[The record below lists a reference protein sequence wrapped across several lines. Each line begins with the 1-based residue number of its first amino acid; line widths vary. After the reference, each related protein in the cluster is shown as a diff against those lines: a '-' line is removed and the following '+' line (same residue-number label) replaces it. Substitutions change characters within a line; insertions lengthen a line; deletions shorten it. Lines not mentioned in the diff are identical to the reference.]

1 MKKITYLL
9 TLLLLIIGGS
19 KESAFAAVDW
29 GLSASSLE
37 SITAN
42 QTVVIKEAPSGL
54 SSWSSNAYMNS
65 GSTSVVSDVDYS
77 CIYKFVE
84 NGTVNQGGTDYQV
97 YVLYNL
103 ATGKYLA
110 GENNYT
116 ENINSAFQVVPAHA
130 VTATSEAINGYTEW
144 TDYYNKT
151 SKDISGQSETLW
163 TLCKKDGKQWLNFVG
178 NPGVAD
184 YHDTNFWLIYSVE
197 ESKIPAARLA
207 GAQEAAC
214 AEVDVLAQLTTLFS
228 VDADALKSSINAVSV
243 VGDDVDAAVA
253 QVNSIVRTAFNVNN
267 KSIEFSN
274 LGAGVRRGLHI
285 TAGKLDGSDV
295 SKAYGTA
302 STDKNKIIWTL
313 KDNGDGT
320 FKLYNVYSGLY
331 LGTAASAGA
340 LSANASDGANFTF
353 VVRGTNQVSLKD
365 HAGNI
370 FHQLS
375 YWSPNY
381 SFKEFNSDD
390 NASNWKI
397 ESVTIADEE
406 QIASY
411 KANKARLLNL
421 AYPYFQ
427 DKYGLVKD
435 AAKMSVVVIE
445 TEHAGDAKPVSNLL
459 DGNLSTFVH
468 SSYGSDKD
476 QVTNHYIQVE
486 LSEAQQCIMFYMA
499 KRNSDN
505 NNRPKTIKVYVSND
519 GTTFGTEPVATLE
532 NLHFLGNPYYSPSID
547 LGAAYKYVRFVVSE
561 TNTGTKYFTASEF
574 YVLPINDETAVLS
587 AQHDVTTINDVVLNL
602 QNTLLA
608 KAELYAPMNE
618 ANALLAAHAS
628 NHAAVPALGQY
639 TTTAYNNLQT
649 VVSSKPTLAQLNEAL
664 DAFDKGQ
671 NRPVFIFTSAND
683 GGYCNNGAIYDN
695 NGSNWKWMTKDYYDK
710 RMFFTVKDLTATELT
725 AGTAYNMYNYATGR
739 SMFYDGTVTP
749 EAVSGKEG
757 VFNLKV
763 NTGYG
768 NLHCQAANQS
778 LVTWYACAPN
788 AEGTAYN
795 NLESAWRYEYVGNS
809 YDFDQITDFPVSA
822 NELMG
827 IQLNC
832 TAANFGSGLGQ
843 YSGVNYS
850 EVEAAKATVE
860 ALQARENATRYSTT
874 NTEITVAIAAVNAS
888 LAGATLNQ
896 PAPHKFYR
904 FKSLSG
910 NNKYLTS
917 TLTGNS
923 MTMSDA
929 GDTPESVF
937 YLTEDNKLLSYK
949 EGLFTKN
956 FTTGNYGFEAAGHA
970 GHAVVFAQGNP
981 VTAASSCYHITC
993 GNRSIYGKNATLDA
1007 GSNININNTDTGYD
1021 WAIEEVT
1028 WLPIPVSETY
1038 RFGTLTT
1045 PVNLAITDY
1054 WYSKD
1059 SRLKFYIAEV
1069 DPNDNYVVL
1078 TQVTENIPAGE
1089 SYVIEYV
1096 KGSDYKNGCSFL
1108 KIADS
1113 APAIEEGTNELRGS
1127 FETIATPTDQG
1138 TIYTLQAAWDDN
1150 TDNNKSET
1158 EVAFRQYNGTNI
1170 QGFRAYLPVASGVQL
1185 AGMRFYEGDVTRIEG
1200 VEEGQTHKV
1209 DVYDLSGRRVQRATK
1224 GLYIVNGKKVL
1235 VK

>member
-1 MKKITYLL
+1 M
-9 TLLLLIIGGS
+9 IGGS
-19 KESAFAAVDW
+19 KESAFAAADW
-29 GLSASSLE
+29 GLSSSSLE
-37 SITAN
+37 AITAN

-54 SSWSSNAYMNS
+54 SGWSTNAYLNS
-65 GSTSVVSDVDYS
+65 GSSSVVSNVDYS

-84 NGTVNQGGTDYQV
+84 NGTINQGGTDYPV

-110 GENNYT
+110 GENSYT
-116 ENINSAFQVVPAHA
+116 ADINSAFQMVPAHA
-130 VTATSEAINGYTEW
+130 ETATAANINAFTEW
-144 TDYYNKT
+144 TNYYNKT
-151 SKDISGQSETLW
+151 SLDLSTQTETLW

-178 NPGVAD
+178 NPGVHS
-184 YHDTNFWLIYSVE
+184 YHDTNIWLIYSVE
-197 ESKIPAARLA
+197 ESMILA
-207 GAQEAAC
+207 NAKEAAC
-214 AEVDVLAQLTTLFS
+214 AEVDALAQLTTLFS
-228 VDADALKSSINAVSV
+228 VDANALKTSINAVTLTDNNV
-243 VGDDVDAAVA
+243 EAAVA
-253 QVNSIVRTAFNVNN
+253 TINNLVRTAFNVND
-267 KSIEFSN
+267 KSITFSN
-274 LGAGVRRGLHI
+274 LRNDERSGLHI
-285 TAGKLDGSDV
+285 TAGSVDGTNV
-295 SKAYGTA
+295 SKAFGTA
-302 STDKNKIIWTL
+302 STDNNKIVWTL

-331 LGTAASAGA
+331 LGTAANAGA
-340 LSANASDGANFTF
+340 LSTDASAGANYTF

-370 FHQLS
+370 LHQS
-375 YWSPNY
+375 VNGVPNY
-381 SFKEFNSDD
+381 NLMSYNSVDA
-390 NASNWKI
+390 ASNWKI

-406 QIASY
+406 QIAGYISA
-411 KANKARLLNL
+411 KTSLLNL

-435 AAKMSVVVIE
+435 ANKISVVVIE

-476 QVTNHYIQVE
+476 DVTNHYIQVE
-486 LSEAQQCIMFYMA
+486 LSEAQQDIMFYMA

-519 GTTFGTEPVATLE
+519 GTDFGTEPVATLE

-547 LGAAYKYVRFVVSE
+547 LGAAYKYVRFVVSN
-561 TNTGTKYFTASEF
+561 TNTNTKYFTASEF

-608 KAELYAPMNE
+608 KAVLYAPTKE
-618 ANALLAAHAS
+618 ANALLTANAS

-649 VVSSKPTLAQLNEAL
+649 IVNSEPTLAELEAALN
-664 DAFDKGQ
+664 AFDKGQ
-671 NRPVFIFTSAND
+671 NRPVFLFTSAND
-683 GGYCNNGAIYDN
+683 GSYCNNGTIYDE
-695 NGSNWKWMTKDYYDK
+695 GSSWRWMTKNYYDK

-725 AGTAYNMYNYATGR
+725 SGTAYNMYNYATGR

-749 EAVSGKEG
+749 EAVSGLDG

-763 NTGYG
+763 NTGNG
-768 NLHCQAANQS
+768 NLHCQAAGQS
-778 LVTWYACAPN
+778 LVTWYPCVP
-788 AEGTAYN
+788 
-795 NLESAWRYEYVGNS
+795 LEAGGYDRMASAWRYEYVGNS

-860 ALQARENATRYSTT
+860 ALQTRENATRYSTT
-874 NTEITVAIAAVNAS
+874 NTEITAAIAAVNAS
-888 LAGATLNQ
+888 LEGATLNQ

-949 EGLFTKN
+949 EGLFTKD
-956 FTTGNYGFEAAGHA
+956 FTSGNYGFEAAGHA

-993 GNRSIYGKNATLDA
+993 GDRSIYGKKATLDA
-1007 GSNININNTDTGYD
+1007 GGNINTNNTDTGYD

-1028 WLPIPVSETY
+1028 WLPIPVSNTY

-1045 PVNLAITDY
+1045 PVDLAIVDY
-1054 WYSKD
+1054 WYAKD
-1059 SRLKFYIAEV
+1059 ARLKFYIAAV
-1069 DPNDNYVVL
+1069 DPADDYVVL
-1078 TQVTENIPAGE
+1078 TQVTENIPAGQ
-1089 SYVIEYV
+1089 SYIIEYV
-1096 KGSDYKNGCSFL
+1096 PHNGYKYGCSYL

-1113 APAIEEGTNELRGS
+1113 APAIDEGTNELRGS

-1150 TDNNKSET
+1150 TENNKSET

-1170 QGFRAYLPVASGVQL
+1170 QGFRAYLPVAPGVQP

>member
-1 MKKITYLL
+1 MKKITFLL
-9 TLLLLIIGGS
+9 TLLLLMIGGS
-19 KESAFAAVDW
+19 KESAFAAADW
-29 GLSASSLE
+29 GLSSSSLE
-37 SITAN
+37 AITAN

-54 SSWSSNAYMNS
+54 SGWSTNAYLNS
-65 GSTSVVSDVDYS
+65 GSSSVVSNVDYS

-84 NGTVNQGGTDYQV
+84 NGTINQGGTDYQV

-110 GENNYT
+110 GENSYT
-116 ENINSAFQVVPAHA
+116 EDINSAFQMVPAHA
-130 VTATSEAINGYTEW
+130 VTATADEINAFTEW

-151 SKDISGQSETLW
+151 SLNPSTQPETLW

-178 NPGVAD
+178 NPGVQS
-184 YHDTNFWLIYSVE
+184 YHDTNIWLIYAVT
-197 ESKIPAARLA
+197 ESMIPEARLA
-207 GAQEAAC
+207 SAKEAAC
-214 AEVDVLAQLTTLFS
+214 AEVDALAQLTTLFS
-228 VDADALKSSINAVSV
+228 VDANALKTSINAVTLT
-243 VGDDVDAAVA
+243 DYNADAAVA
-253 QVNSIVRTAFNVNN
+253 TINNLVRTAFNVNN
-267 KSIEFSN
+267 KSITFSN
-274 LGAGVRRGLHI
+274 LRNDERSGLHI
-285 TAGKLDGSDV
+285 TAGSVDGTNV
-295 SKAYGTA
+295 SKAFGTA
-302 STDKNKIIWTL
+302 STDNNKTVWTL

-340 LSANASDGANFTF
+340 LSTDASAGANYTF
-353 VVRGTNQVSLKD
+353 VVRGTDQVSLKD

-370 FHQLS
+370 LHQS
-375 YWSPNY
+375 VNGAPNY
-381 SFKEFNSDD
+381 NLMSHNDVD
-390 NASNWKI
+390 NASNWTI
-397 ESVTIADEE
+397 VSVTIADEE
-406 QIASY
+406 LIASY
-411 KANKARLLNL
+411 KANKAKLLNL
-421 AYPYFQ
+421 AYPCFH

-435 AAKMSVVVIE
+435 ADKISVVVIE

-476 QVTNHYIQVE
+476 DVTNHYIQVE
-486 LSEAQQCIMFYMA
+486 LSEAQQYIMFYMA
-499 KRNSDN
+499 KRNG
-505 NNRPKTIKVYVSND
+505 NNRPATIKVYVSND
-519 GTTFGTEPVATLE
+519 GTEFGTEPVATLE
-532 NLHFLGNPYYSPSID
+532 NLHYLGDPYYSPSID
-547 LGAAYKYVRFVVSE
+547 LGAAYKYVRFVVNS
-561 TNTGTKYFTASEF
+561 TNTNTKFFTATEF
-574 YVLPINDETAVLS
+574 YVLPINDETAVLN
-587 AQHDVTTINDVVLNL
+587 AQNDVTTISQIAIDMQNSVLS
-602 QNTLLA
+602 T
-608 KAELYAPMNE
+608 AELYAPTKE
-618 ANALLAAHAS
+618 ANALLTANAS

-649 VVSSKPTLAQLNEAL
+649 IVNGKPTLAELEAALN
-664 DAFDKGQ
+664 AFDKGQ
-671 NRPVFIFTSAND
+671 NRPVFLFTSAND
-683 GGYCNNGAIYDN
+683 GSYCNNGTIYDE
-695 NGSNWKWMTKDYYDK
+695 GSSWRWMTKNYYDK

-725 AGTAYNMYNYATGR
+725 SGTAYNMYNYATGR

-749 EAVSGKEG
+749 EAVSGLDG

-763 NTGYG
+763 NTGNG
-768 NLHCQAANQS
+768 NLHCQAAGQS
-778 LVTWYACAPN
+778 LVTWYPCVP
-788 AEGTAYN
+788 
-795 NLESAWRYEYVGNS
+795 LEAGGYDRMASAWRYEYVGNS

-860 ALQARENATRYSTT
+860 ALQTRENETRYSTT
-874 NTEITVAIAAVNAS
+874 NTEITAAIAAVNAS

-917 TLTGNS
+917 KLTNS
-923 MTMSDA
+923 RMTMNEADN
-929 GDTPESVF
+929 TRESIF

-956 FTTGNYGFEAAGHA
+956 FTSNNYNLEEAGHA
-970 GHAVVFAQGNP
+970 GNAVVFAQGNP

-993 GNRSIYGKNATLDA
+993 GDRSIYGKGATLDA
-1007 GSNININNTDTGYD
+1007 GGNVSVDNTDTGYD
-1021 WAIEEVT
+1021 WEIKEVEY
-1028 WLPIPVSETY
+1028 LPIPVSNTY
-1038 RFGTLTT
+1038 RFGTFTS
-1045 PVNLAITDY
+1045 PVDLAITDT

-1059 SRLKFYIAEV
+1059 DRLKFYIAEV
-1069 DPNDNYVVL
+1069 DPTDNYVVL
-1078 TQVTENIPAGE
+1078 TKVEENIPADQ

-1096 KGSDYKNGCSFL
+1096 AGSEYTNGCSFL

-1113 APAIEEGTNELRGS
+1113 APAIQGTNQLRGS
-1127 FETIATPTDQG
+1127 FKTIATPTDQG
-1138 TIYTLQAAWDDN
+1138 TIYTLQPAWDETTN
-1150 TDNNKSET
+1150 DNNSER

-1170 QGFRAYLPVASGVQL
+1170 QGFRAYLPVPPGVQP
-1185 AGMRFYEGDVTRIEG
+1185 AGMRFYEGNVTRIEG

>member
-1 MKKITYLL
+1 MKKFAYLL
-9 TLLLLIIGGS
+9 TLLLLIVGGN
-19 KESAFAAVDW
+19 ESAFAAIDW

-54 SSWSSNAYMNS
+54 SGWSSNSYMNS
-65 GSTSVVSDVDYS
+65 GSSSVVSDVDYS

-84 NGTVNQGGTDYQV
+84 NGTVNQGGNDYQV

-110 GENNYT
+110 GENSYT
-116 ENINSAFQVVPAHA
+116 EDINSAFQMVPAHA
-130 VTATSEAINGYTEW
+130 ETATSEAINGYTGW

-151 SKDISGQSETLW
+151 SLNLSAQTETLW
-163 TLCKKDGKQWLNFVG
+163 TLCKKNGKSWLNFVG

-184 YHDTNFWLIYSVE
+184 YHDTNLWLIYSVE
-197 ESKIPAARLA
+197 ESKIPAARLS
-207 GAQEAAC
+207 GPQEAAC
-214 AEVDVLAQLTTLFS
+214 AEVDALAQLTTLFS

-267 KSIEFSN
+267 KSIIFSN
-274 LGAGVRRGLHI
+274 LKNDERLNLHI

-302 STDKNKIIWTL
+302 STDKNKTVWTL
-313 KDNGDGT
+313 KDNGNGT
-320 FKLYNVYSGLY
+320 FKLYNAFSGLY

-340 LSANASDGANFTF
+340 LSATASEGANFTF
-353 VVRGTNQVSLKD
+353 VIRGTNQVSLKD

-370 FHQLS
+370 FHQLN

-381 SFKEFNSDD
+381 SYKDFNSDD
-390 NASNWKI
+390 VASNWKI

-406 QIASY
+406 QIAGYASA
-411 KANKARLLNL
+411 KTSLLNL

-445 TEHAGDAKPVSNLL
+445 TEHENDAKPVSNLL

-476 QVTNHYIQVE
+476 DVTNHYIQVE
-486 LSEAQQCIMFYMA
+486 LSEAQQYIMFYMA

-587 AQHDVTTINDVVLNL
+587 AQNDVTTINDVVLNL

-671 NRPVFIFTSAND
+671 NRPVFIFTSAHD
-683 GGYCNNGAIYDN
+683 GAYSNNSAIYDE
-695 NGSNWKWMTKDYYDK
+695 GSSWKWKAKNYYDK
-710 RMFFTVKDLTATELT
+710 SMFFTVKDLTATELT
-725 AGTAYNMYNYATGR
+725 AGTAYNMYDYATGR
-739 SMFYDGTVTP
+739 SLYYDGTVTP

-757 VFNLKV
+757 VYNLKV

-768 NLHCQAANQS
+768 YLHCQANGSA
-778 LVTWYACAPN
+778 LVTWNACAPN
-788 AEGTAYN
+788 NEGTGYN
-795 NLESAWRYEYVGNS
+795 NMASAWRFEYVGNS
-809 YDFDQITDFPVSA
+809 FDFDQMTDFPVSA
-822 NELMG
+822 NELLG

-832 TAANFGSGLGQ
+832 TAANFGSGLNQ

-850 EVEAAKATVE
+850 EVESAKATVE
-860 ALQARENATRYSTT
+860 ALQARENATRYSIK
-874 NTEITVAIAAVNAS
+874 NSEITSAIAAVNSS

-896 PAPHKFYR
+896 PATNKFYR
-904 FKSLSG
+904 FKNLSSK
-910 NNKYLTS
+910 KYLTS
-917 TLTGNS
+917 TLTDNK
-923 MTMSDA
+923 MTMGEA
-929 GDTPESVF
+929 GNTRESVF
-937 YLTEDNKLLSYK
+937 YLTEDNKLISY
-949 EGLFTKN
+949 ENGLFPQN
-956 FTTGNYGFEAAGHA
+956 FTSGNYAFEAVGSE

-981 VTAASSCYHITC
+981 VYDATSCYHLSC
-993 GNRSIYGKNATLDA
+993 GVRSIYGKNATVDA
-1007 GSNININNTDTGYD
+1007 GGNVAVDNTDNGYD
-1021 WAIEEVT
+1021 WAIEEVEY
-1028 WLPIPVSETY
+1028 LPVAVSSTVK
-1038 RFGTLTT
+1038 FGTLYA
-1045 PVNLAITDY
+1045 PVDLSLRPGVEAYTATVDDNKLKLQAVTD
-1054 WYSKD
+1054 K
-1059 SRLKFYIAEV
+1059 
-1069 DPNDNYVVL
+1069 
-1078 TQVTENIPAGE
+1078 IPAGTA
-1089 SYVIEYV
+1089 VILKDNGAERDANTQCIYFKV
-1096 KGSDYKNGCSFL
+1096 TSGATSVSGNDLVGTYK
-1108 KIADS
+1108 
-1113 APAIEEGTNELRGS
+1113 
-1127 FETIATPTDQG
+1127 TIAKPAGQR
-1138 TIYTLQAAWDDN
+1138 IYTLQN
-1150 TDNNKSET
+1150 LSE
-1158 EVAFRQYNGTNI
+1158 EI
-1170 QGFRAYLPVASGVQL
+1170 GFYKYVGENLGGFKAYLAPSTPLANGLSFDFGAATGLDNVATEL
-1185 AGMRFYEGDVTRIEG
+1185 PEDAPA
-1200 VEEGQTHKV
+1200 
-1209 DVYDLSGRRVQRATK
+1209 YDLTGRRVNKNTK
-1224 GLYIVNGKKVL
+1224 GIIIVGNKKVINL
-1235 VK
+1235 

>member
-9 TLLLLIIGGS
+9 TLLLLIVGGN
-19 KESAFAAVDW
+19 ESAFAAVDW
-29 GLSASSLE
+29 GLSASSLR

-42 QTVVIKEAPSGL
+42 QTVVIKEAPSSL
-54 SSWSSNAYMNS
+54 SGWSSNSYMNS

-110 GENNYT
+110 AENSYT
-116 ENINSAFQVVPAHA
+116 ENINDAFQMVPAHA
-130 VTATSEAINGYTEW
+130 VTATSEAINGYTGW

-151 SKDISGQSETLW
+151 SLNLSEQTETLW
-163 TLCKKDGKQWLNFVG
+163 TLCKKNGKSWLNFVG

-184 YHDTNFWLIYSVE
+184 YHDTNLWLIYSVE
-197 ESKIPAARLA
+197 ESKIPAAGLA
-207 GAQEAAC
+207 RAQEVAC
-214 AEVDVLAQLTTLFS
+214 AEVDALAPLTTLTTLFS
-228 VDADALKSSINAVSV
+228 VDADALKTNINAVTV
-243 VGDDVDAAVA
+243 TGDDVSAAIA
-253 QVNSIVRTAFNVNN
+253 QINSIVRTAFNVNN
-267 KSIEFSN
+267 KSIIFSN
-274 LGAGVRRGLHI
+274 LHTDARRGLHI

-302 STDKNKIIWTL
+302 STDKNKTVWTL
-313 KDNGDGT
+313 KDNGNGT
-320 FKLYNVYSGLY
+320 FKLYNAFSGLY

-381 SFKEFNSDD
+381 SFKDFNSDD
-390 NASNWKI
+390 VASNWKI

-411 KANKARLLNL
+411 KATKASLLNL

-468 SSYGSDKD
+468 SSYGSDKGTD
-476 QVTNHYIQVE
+476 PHYIQVE
-486 LSEAQQCIMFYMA
+486 LSEAQQYIMFYMA
-499 KRNSDN
+499 KRDDGTN
-505 NNRPKTIKVYVSND
+505 NNRPATIKVYVSSD
-519 GTTFGTEPVATLE
+519 GTDFGTEPVATLE
-532 NLHFLGNPYYSPSID
+532 NLHLLGNPYYSPQIN

-561 TNTGTKYFTASEF
+561 TNTNTQFFTASEF

-587 AQHDVTTINDVVLNL
+587 AKYDVTTINDVVLNL

-628 NHAAVPALGQY
+628 NHADVPALGQY

-683 GGYCNNGAIYDN
+683 GAYCNNGAIYDN

-757 VFNLKV
+757 VYNLKV
-763 NTGYG
+763 NTGNSY
-768 NLHCQAANQS
+768 LHCQNDGAA

-788 AEGTAYN
+788 NEGTGYN
-795 NLESAWRYEYVGNS
+795 NMASAWRIEYLGNS
-809 YDFDQITDFPVSA
+809 YDFDQKTDFPVSA
-822 NELMG
+822 NVNELMSIQQQLGG
-827 IQLNC
+827 IIGNGLNQYTVTNNDEVQ
-832 TAANFGSGLGQ
+832 TAINAINDLK
-843 YSGVNYS
+843 N
-850 EVEAAKATVE
+850 
-860 ALQARENATRYSTT
+860 REEATRYSIT
-874 NTEITVAIAAVNAS
+874 NTEIRNAITVLESS
-888 LAGATLNQ
+888 LTSATINQ
-896 PAPHKFYR
+896 PTTKKLYR
-904 FKSLSG
+904 IKNLASG
-910 NNKYLTS
+910 KYLTS
-917 TLTGNS
+917 EITS
-923 MTMSDA
+923 SRMTMNSA
-929 GDTPESVF
+929 NNTRESIF

-949 EGLFTKN
+949 EGLFTQN
-956 FTTGNYGFEAAGHA
+956 FTSGNYGLQAAGSN
-970 GHAVVFAQGNP
+970 GNAITFSRGNSITP
-981 VTAASSCYHITC
+981 CYHITC
-993 GNRSIYGKNATLDA
+993 GNRSIYGKNATIDA
-1007 GSNININNTDTGYD
+1007 GGSTGTDAGYD
-1021 WAIEEVT
+1021 WRIEEVE
-1028 WLPIPVSETY
+1028 WLPIPVSNTY
-1038 RFGTLTT
+1038 CFGTFTS
-1045 PVNLAITDY
+1045 PANLVIQDT
-1054 WYSKD
+1054 
-1059 SRLKFYIAEV
+1059 RLKFYTAVV
-1069 DPNDNYVVL
+1069 DPSDNYVVL
-1078 TQVTENIPAGE
+1078 TQVTENIPAE
-1089 SYVIEYV
+1089 QSYVIEYV
-1096 KGSDYKNGCSFL
+1096 KGSDYDNGCSYL
-1108 KIADS
+1108 QIADS
-1113 APAIEEGTNELRGS
+1113 APELTAKNELRGS
-1127 FETIATPTDQG
+1127 FETIATPTGQG
-1138 TIYTLQAAWDDN
+1138 TIYTLQPAWVESEDDN
-1150 TDNNKSET
+1150 HNSATD
-1158 EVAFRQYNGTNI
+1158 VAFRQYNGTNI
-1170 QGFRAYLPVASGVQL
+1170 QGFRAYLPVASGVQP
-1185 AGMRFYEGDVTRIEG
+1185 AGIRFYEGDVTRIEG

>member
-9 TLLLLIIGGS
+9 TLLLLIVGGN
-19 KESAFAAVDW
+19 ESAFAAVDW

-42 QTVVIKEAPSGL
+42 QTVVIKEAPSSL
-54 SSWSSNAYMNS
+54 SRWSSNSYMNS

-77 CIYKFVE
+77 CIYKFVG

-103 ATGKYLA
+103 ATGKYLKA
-110 GENNYT
+110 ENSYT
-116 ENINSAFQVVPAHA
+116 ENINDAFQMVPAHA
-130 VTATSEAINGYTEW
+130 VTATSEAINGYTGW

-151 SKDISGQSETLW
+151 SLDLSAQRETLW

-178 NPGVAD
+178 NPGVAG
-184 YHDTNFWLIYSVE
+184 YHDTNIWLIYSVE

-207 GAQEAAC
+207 GAKEAAC
-214 AEVDVLAQLTTLFS
+214 AEVNALAQLTTLFS

-253 QVNSIVRTAFNVNN
+253 QVNNLVRTAFNVNN
-267 KSIEFSN
+267 KSIIFSN
-274 LGAGVRRGLHI
+274 LKNDVRLNLHI
-285 TAGKLDGSDV
+285 TAGTLDGSDV

-302 STDKNKIIWTL
+302 STDKNKTVWTL
-313 KDNGDGT
+313 KDNGNGT
-320 FKLYNVYSGLY
+320 FKLYNAFSGLY

-340 LSANASDGANFTF
+340 LSATASEGANFTF
-353 VVRGTNQVSLKD
+353 VIRGTNQVSLKD

-381 SFKEFNSDD
+381 SFKDFNSDD
-390 NASNWKI
+390 AASNWKI
-397 ESVTIADEE
+397 ESVTIVDEE
-406 QIASY
+406 LIAGYASA
-411 KANKARLLNL
+411 KTSLLNL

-468 SSYGSDKD
+468 SSYGTDKD

-486 LSEAQQCIMFYMA
+486 LSEAQQYIMFYMA

-519 GTTFGTEPVATLE
+519 GTNFGTEPVATLG

-574 YVLPINDETAVLS
+574 YVLPINDETLVLNT
-587 AQHDVTTINDVVLNL
+587 QYDVTTISQTAINMQNSVLS
-602 QNTLLA
+602 T
-608 KAELYAPMNE
+608 AELYAPTKE
-618 ANALLAAHAS
+618 ANALLTANAS

-649 VVSSKPTLAQLNEAL
+649 VVSSEPTLAELNEAL
-664 DAFDKGQ
+664 DAFDKAQ
-671 NRPVFIFTSAND
+671 NRPVFLFTSAND
-683 GGYCNNGAIYDN
+683 GAYSNNSAIYDE
-695 NGSNWKWMTKDYYDK
+695 GSSWKWKAKNYYDK
-710 RMFFTVKDLTATELT
+710 SMFFTVKDLTATTLT

-739 SMFYDGTVTP
+739 SLFYDGTVTP
-749 EAVSGKEG
+749 EAVTGKEG

-763 NTGYG
+763 NTGNGY
-768 NLHCQAANQS
+768 LHCQANGSA
-778 LVTWYACAPN
+778 LVAWNACAPN
-788 AEGTAYN
+788 NEGTGYN
-795 NLESAWRYEYVGNS
+795 HMASAWRIEYLGNS
-809 YDFDQITDFPVSA
+809 YDFDQKTDFPVSA
-822 NELMG
+822 NVNELMSIQQQLGG
-827 IQLNC
+827 IIGNGLNQYTVTNNDEVQ
-832 TAANFGSGLGQ
+832 TAINAINEL
-843 YSGVNYS
+843 
-850 EVEAAKATVE
+850 KK
-860 ALQARENATRYSTT
+860 REEATRYSIT
-874 NTEITVAIAAVNAS
+874 NTEIRNAITVLESS
-888 LAGATLNQ
+888 LESATINQ
-896 PAPHKFYR
+896 PTTKKLYR
-904 FKSLSG
+904 IKNLASG
-910 NNKYLTS
+910 KYLTS
-917 TLTGNS
+917 EITS
-923 MTMSDA
+923 SRMTMNSA
-929 GDTPESVF
+929 NNTRESIF

-949 EGLFTKN
+949 EGLFTQN
-956 FTTGNYGFEAAGHA
+956 FTSGNYGLQAAGSN
-970 GHAVVFAQGNP
+970 GNAITFSRGNSITP
-981 VTAASSCYHITC
+981 CYHITC
-993 GNRSIYGKNATLDA
+993 GNRSIYGKNATIDA
-1007 GSNININNTDTGYD
+1007 GGSTGTDAGYD
-1021 WAIEEVT
+1021 WWIEEVE
-1028 WLPIPVSETY
+1028 WLPIPVSNTY
-1038 RFGTLTT
+1038 CFGTFTS
-1045 PVNLAITDY
+1045 PANLVIQDT
-1054 WYSKD
+1054 
-1059 SRLKFYIAEV
+1059 RLKFYTAVV
-1069 DPNDNYVVL
+1069 DPSDNYVVL
-1078 TQVTENIPAGE
+1078 TQVTENIPAE
-1089 SYVIEYV
+1089 QSYVIEYV
-1096 KGSDYKNGCSFL
+1096 KGSDYDNGCSYL
-1108 KIADS
+1108 EIAES
-1113 APAIEEGTNELRGS
+1113 APAIDEGTNELRGS

-1138 TIYTLQAAWDDN
+1138 TIYTLQPAWVESEDDN
-1150 TDNNKSET
+1150 HNSAT

-1170 QGFRAYLPVASGVQL
+1170 QGFRAYLPVASGVQP
-1185 AGMRFYEGDVTRIEG
+1185 AGIRFYEGDVTRIEG

>member
-1 MKKITYLL
+1 MKKFAYLL
-9 TLLLLIIGGS
+9 TLLLLIVGGN
-19 KESAFAAVDW
+19 ESAFAAVDW

-42 QTVVIKEAPSGL
+42 QTVVIKEAPNGL
-54 SSWSSNAYMNS
+54 SGWSSNSYMNS
-65 GSTSVVSDVDYS
+65 GSNQVVSAVDYS

-110 GENNYT
+110 AENSYT
-116 ENINSAFQVVPAHA
+116 EDINSAFQMVPAHA
-130 VTATSEAINGYTEW
+130 ETATADEINNTFTEW

-151 SKDISGQSETLW
+151 SLNLSAQTETLW

-178 NPGVAD
+178 NPGVQS
-184 YHDTNFWLIYSVE
+184 YHDTNIWLIYSVE
-197 ESKIPAARLA
+197 ESKIPVARLS

-214 AEVDVLAQLTTLFS
+214 AEVDALAQLTTLFS
-228 VDADALKSSINAVSV
+228 VDANALKSSINAVSV

-267 KSIEFSN
+267 KSIIFSN
-274 LGAGVRRGLHI
+274 LKNDVRLNLHI
-285 TAGKLDGSDV
+285 TAGTLDGSDV

-302 STDKNKIIWTL
+302 STDKNKTVWTL
-313 KDNGDGT
+313 KDNGNGT
-320 FKLYNVYSGLY
+320 FKLYNAFSGLY

-340 LSANASDGANFTF
+340 LSATASEGANFTF
-353 VVRGTNQVSLKD
+353 VIRGTNQVSLKD
-365 HAGNI
+365 HAGDI

-381 SFKEFNSDD
+381 SFKAYNSDD
-390 NASNWKI
+390 AASNWKI
-397 ESVTIADEE
+397 ESVTIVDEE
-406 QIASY
+406 LIAGYASA
-411 KANKARLLNL
+411 KTSLLNL

-445 TEHAGDAKPVSNLL
+445 TEHANDAKPVSNLL

-486 LSEAQQCIMFYMA
+486 LSEAQQYIMFYMA

-587 AQHDVTTINDVVLNL
+587 AQNDVTTINDVVLNL

-757 VFNLKV
+757 VYNLKV
-763 NTGYG
+763 NTGNGY
-768 NLHCQAANQS
+768 LHCQNAGNS

-788 AEGTAYN
+788 NEGTAYN
-795 NLESAWRYEYVGNS
+795 NLASAWRIEYLGNS
-809 YDFDQITDFPVSA
+809 YDFDQMTDFPVSA
-822 NELMG
+822 NEMMG

-832 TAANFGSGLGQ
+832 TAANFGGGLGQ
-843 YSGVNYS
+843 YSGVDYS
-850 EVEAAKATVE
+850 AVEAAKATVE
-860 ALQARENATRYSTT
+860 ALQARENETRYSIT
-874 NTEITVAIAAVNAS
+874 NSEITSAIAAVNSS

-896 PAPHKFYR
+896 PATNKFYR
-904 FKSLSG
+904 FKNLSS
-910 NNKYLTS
+910 NKYLTS
-917 TLTGNS
+917 TLTDNK
-923 MTMSDA
+923 MTMGEA
-929 GDTPESVF
+929 GNTRESVF
-937 YLTEDNKLLSYK
+937 YLTEDNKLISY
-949 EGLFTKN
+949 ENGLFPQN
-956 FTTGNYGFEAAGHA
+956 FTSGNYAFEAVGSE

-981 VTAASSCYHITC
+981 IYDATSCYHLSC
-993 GNRSIYGKNATLDA
+993 GVRSIYGKNATVDA
-1007 GSNININNTDTGYD
+1007 GGNVAVNNTDNGYD
-1021 WAIEEVT
+1021 WAIEEVEY
-1028 WLPIPVSETY
+1028 LPVAVSSTVK
-1038 RFGTLTT
+1038 FGTLYA
-1045 PVNLAITDY
+1045 PVDLSLRPGVEAYTATVINGSSLQLQAVEGT
-1054 WYSKD
+1054 
-1059 SRLKFYIAEV
+1059 
-1069 DPNDNYVVL
+1069 
-1078 TQVTENIPAGE
+1078 IPAGTA
-1089 SYVIEYV
+1089 VILKDNGADRDADTDCIYFPV
-1096 KGSDYKNGCSFL
+1096 TSGAKAVSGNDLVGTYKA
-1108 KIADS
+1108 IAK
-1113 APAIEEGTNELRGS
+1113 PAQ
-1127 FETIATPTDQG
+1127 D
-1138 TIYTLQAAWDDN
+1138 IYTLQYPS
-1150 TDNNKSET
+1150 SED
-1158 EVAFRQYNGTNI
+1158 GI
-1170 QGFRAYLPVASGVQL
+1170 GFYKYTGANLGGFKAYLAPSTPLANGLSFDFGAATGLDNVATEL
-1185 AGMRFYEGDVTRIEG
+1185 PEDAPA
-1200 VEEGQTHKV
+1200 
-1209 DVYDLSGRRVQRATK
+1209 YDLAGRRVNKNTK
-1224 GLYIVNGKKVL
+1224 GIIIVGNKKVINL
-1235 VK
+1235 

>member
-1 MKKITYLL
+1 MKKITFLL
-9 TLLLLIIGGS
+9 TLLLLMIGGS
-19 KESAFAAVDW
+19 KESAFAAADW
-29 GLSASSLE
+29 GLSSSSLE
-37 SITAN
+37 AITAN

-54 SSWSSNAYMNS
+54 SGWSTNAYLNS
-65 GSTSVVSDVDYS
+65 GSSSVVSNVDYS

-84 NGTVNQGGTDYQV
+84 NGTITQDGTDYQV

-110 GENNYT
+110 GENSYT
-116 ENINSAFQVVPAHA
+116 ADINSAFQMVPAHA
-130 VTATSEAINGYTEW
+130 ETATAANINAFTEW
-144 TDYYNKT
+144 TNYYNKT
-151 SKDISGQSETLW
+151 SLDLSTQTETLW

-178 NPGVAD
+178 NPGVHS
-184 YHDTNFWLIYSVE
+184 YHDTNIWLIYSVE
-197 ESKIPAARLA
+197 ESMILA
-207 GAQEAAC
+207 NAKEAAC
-214 AEVDVLAQLTTLFS
+214 AEVDALAQLTTLFS
-228 VDADALKSSINAVSV
+228 VDANALKTSINAVTLTDNNV
-243 VGDDVDAAVA
+243 EAAVA
-253 QVNSIVRTAFNVNN
+253 TINNLVRTAFNVND
-267 KSIEFSN
+267 KSITFSN
-274 LGAGVRRGLHI
+274 LRNDERSGLHI
-285 TAGKLDGSDV
+285 TAGSVDGTNV
-295 SKAYGTA
+295 SKAFGTA
-302 STDKNKIIWTL
+302 STDNNKIVWTL

-331 LGTAASAGA
+331 LGTAANAGA
-340 LSANASDGANFTF
+340 LSTDASAGANYTF

-370 FHQLS
+370 LHQS
-375 YWSPNY
+375 VNGVPNY
-381 SFKEFNSDD
+381 NLMSYNSVDA
-390 NASNWKI
+390 ASNWKI

-406 QIASY
+406 QIAGYISA
-411 KANKARLLNL
+411 KTSLLNL

-435 AAKMSVVVIE
+435 ANKISVVVIE

-476 QVTNHYIQVE
+476 DVTNHYIQVE
-486 LSEAQQCIMFYMA
+486 LSEAQQDIMFYMA

-519 GTTFGTEPVATLE
+519 GTDFGTEPVATLE

-547 LGAAYKYVRFVVSE
+547 LGAAYKYVRFVVSN
-561 TNTGTKYFTASEF
+561 TNTNTKYFTASEF

-608 KAELYAPMNE
+608 KAVLYAPTKE
-618 ANALLAAHAS
+618 ANALLTANAS

-649 VVSSKPTLAQLNEAL
+649 IVNSEPTLAELEAALN
-664 DAFDKGQ
+664 AFDKGQ
-671 NRPVFIFTSAND
+671 NRPVFLFTSAND
-683 GGYCNNGAIYDN
+683 GSYCNNGTIYDE
-695 NGSNWKWMTKDYYDK
+695 GSSWRWMTKNYYDK

-725 AGTAYNMYNYATGR
+725 SGTAYNMYNYATGR

-749 EAVSGKEG
+749 EAVSGLDG

-763 NTGYG
+763 NTGNG
-768 NLHCQAANQS
+768 NLHCQAAGQS
-778 LVTWYACAPN
+778 LVTWYPCVP
-788 AEGTAYN
+788 
-795 NLESAWRYEYVGNS
+795 LEAGGYDRMASAWRYEYVGNS

-860 ALQARENATRYSTT
+860 ALQTRENETRYSTT
-874 NTEITVAIAAVNAS
+874 NTEITAAIAAVNAS

-904 FKSLSG
+904 FKSLASG
-910 NNKYLTS
+910 NYLTS
-917 TLTGNS
+917 EITNNK
-923 MTMSDA
+923 MTMNSADN
-929 GDTPESVF
+929 TRESIF

-956 FTTGNYGFEAAGHA
+956 FTSGNYGLEAAGSN
-970 GHAVVFAQGNP
+970 GNAVVFAQGNP

-993 GNRSIYGKNATLDA
+993 GNRSIYGKGATLDA
-1007 GSNININNTDTGYD
+1007 GGNVAVSNTDTGYD
-1021 WAIEEVT
+1021 WEIKEVE
-1028 WLPIPVSETY
+1028 WLPIPVSNTY
-1038 RFGTLTT
+1038 CFGTFTS
-1045 PVNLAITDY
+1045 PVDLAIQDTY
-1054 WYSKD
+1054 YAKD
-1059 SRLKFYIAEV
+1059 SRLKFYTAEV
-1069 DPNDNYVVL
+1069 DPSDNYVVL

-1096 KGSDYKNGCSFL
+1096 KGSDYTNGCSFL

-1113 APAIEEGTNELRGS
+1113 ASELTATNELQGS
-1127 FETIATPTDQG
+1127 FETIATPTG
-1138 TIYTLQAAWDDN
+1138 TTIYTLQPAWVDEN
-1150 TDNNKSET
+1150 SVSET

-1170 QGFRAYLPVASGVQL
+1170 QGFRAYLPIASGVQP

-1200 VEEGQTHKV
+1200 VEEGQMHKV

>member
-9 TLLLLIIGGS
+9 TLLLLIVGGN
-19 KESAFAAVDW
+19 ESAFAAVDW

-54 SSWSSNAYMNS
+54 SNWSSNSYMNS

-103 ATGKYLA
+103 ATGKYLKA
-110 GENNYT
+110 ENSYT
-116 ENINSAFQVVPAHA
+116 ENINDAFQMVPAHA
-130 VTATSEAINGYTEW
+130 VTATSEAFDGYTGW

-151 SKDISGQSETLW
+151 SLNLSEQTETLW

-184 YHDTNFWLIYSVE
+184 YHDTNLWLIYSVE
-197 ESKIPAARLA
+197 ESKIPAARLT
-207 GAQEAAC
+207 GAKEAAC
-214 AEVDVLAQLTTLFS
+214 AEVDALTQLTTLFS

-243 VGDDVDAAVA
+243 VGDDVDAAFA

-267 KSIEFSN
+267 KSIIFSN
-274 LGAGVRRGLHI
+274 LGNSGRTGLHI

-302 STDKNKIIWTL
+302 STDKNKTVWTL
-313 KDNGDGT
+313 KDNGNGT
-320 FKLYNVYSGLY
+320 FKLYNAFSGLY

-340 LSANASDGANFTF
+340 LSATASEGANFTF
-353 VVRGTNQVSLKD
+353 VIRGTNQVSLKD

-381 SFKEFNSDD
+381 SFKEHNSDD
-390 NASNWKI
+390 NASNWTI

-406 QIASY
+406 LIASY
-411 KANKARLLNL
+411 TANKARLLSF

-445 TEHAGDAKPVSNLL
+445 TENTKDAQPVSNLL
-459 DGNLSTFVH
+459 DGNTSTYVH
-468 SSYGSDKD
+468 SAYNNGGSDP
-476 QVTNHYIQVE
+476 HYIQVE
-486 LSEAQQCIMFYMA
+486 LSEAQRYIMFYMA

-519 GTTFGTEPVATLE
+519 GTDFGTEPVATLE
-532 NLHFLGNPYYSPSID
+532 NLHLLGNPYYSPSID
-547 LGAAYKYVRFVVSE
+547 LRAAYKYVRFVVSE
-561 TNTGTKYFTASEF
+561 TNTDTQFFTASEF

-587 AQHDVTTINDVVLNL
+587 AQNDVTTINDVVLNF

-618 ANALLAAHAS
+618 ANALLTAHAS
-628 NHAAVPALGQY
+628 NHADVPALGQY

-649 VVSSKPTLAQLNEAL
+649 VVSSEPTLAELNEAL
-664 DAFDKGQ
+664 DDFDKGQ

-683 GGYCNNGAIYDN
+683 GAYCNNGAIYDN

-757 VFNLKV
+757 VYNLKV
-763 NTGYG
+763 NTGNGY
-768 NLHCQAANQS
+768 LHCQGNGAA
-778 LVTWYACAPN
+778 LVTWYACVPLQAGGYDRM
-788 AEGTAYN
+788 A
-795 NLESAWRYEYVGNS
+795 SAWRIEYLGNS
-809 YDFDQITDFPVSA
+809 YDFDQKTDFPVSA

-843 YSGVNYS
+843 YSGVDYS
-850 EVEAAKATVE
+850 AVEAAKATVE
-860 ALQARENATRYSTT
+860 ALKARENKTRYSIT
-874 NTEITVAIAAVNAS
+874 NSEITSAIAAVNNS

-904 FKSLSG
+904 FKNLSS
-910 NNKYLTS
+910 NKYLTS

-956 FTTGNYGFEAAGHA
+956 FATGNYGFEAAGHA

-1007 GSNININNTDTGYD
+1007 GGNINTNNTDTGYD
-1021 WAIEEVT
+1021 WTIEEVT
-1028 WLPIPVSETY
+1028 WLPIPVSSTY

-1045 PVNLAITDY
+1045 PVNLAIQDQYYT
-1054 WYSKD
+1054 KD
-1059 SRLKFYIAEV
+1059 SRLKVYTAAV

-1078 TQVTENIPAGE
+1078 TQVNDNIPAGQ
-1089 SYVIEYV
+1089 SYVIEHV
-1096 KGSDYKNGCSFL
+1096 PDNNGYKYGCDFL

-1113 APAIEEGTNELRGS
+1113 APAIDEGTNELQGS

-1138 TIYTLQAAWDDN
+1138 TIYTLQPAWVDN
-1150 TDNNKSET
+1150 AENHNSATD
-1158 EVAFRQYNGTNI
+1158 VAFRQYNGTNI
-1170 QGFRAYLPVASGVQL
+1170 QGFRAYLPVASGVQP
-1185 AGMRFYEGDVTRIEG
+1185 AGIRFYEGDVTRIEG

>member
-9 TLLLLIIGGS
+9 TLLLLIVGGN
-19 KESAFAAVDW
+19 ESAFAAVDW

-42 QTVVIKEAPSGL
+42 QTVVIKEAPSSL
-54 SSWSSNAYMNS
+54 SGWSSNSYMNS
-65 GSTSVVSDVDYS
+65 GSDQVVSAVDYS

-103 ATGKYLA
+103 ATGKYLKA
-110 GENNYT
+110 ENSYT
-116 ENINSAFQVVPAHA
+116 ENINDAFQMVPAQA
-130 VTATSEAINGYTEW
+130 VTATSEAINGYTGW

-151 SKDISGQSETLW
+151 SLNLSEQTETLW
-163 TLCKKDGKQWLNFVG
+163 TLCKKNGKSWLNFVG

-184 YHDTNFWLIYSVE
+184 YHDTNLWLIYSVE

-207 GAQEAAC
+207 SAKEAAC
-214 AEVDVLAQLTTLFS
+214 AEVDALARLTTLFS
-228 VDADALKSSINAVSV
+228 VDADALKTNINAVTV
-243 VGDDVDAAVA
+243 TGDDVSAAIA
-253 QVNSIVRTAFNVNN
+253 QINSIVRTAFNVNN
-267 KSIEFSN
+267 KSITFSN
-274 LGAGVRRGLHI
+274 LRDDARRGLHI

-302 STDKNKIIWTL
+302 STDKNKTVWTL
-313 KDNGDGT
+313 KDNDNGT
-320 FKLYNVYSGLY
+320 FKLYNAFSGLY

-340 LSANASDGANFTF
+340 LSATASEGANFTF

-370 FHQLS
+370 LHQS
-375 YWSPNY
+375 VNGSPNY
-381 SFKEFNSDD
+381 NLMSYNNADV
-390 NASNWKI
+390 ASNWTI
-397 ESVTIADEE
+397 ESVTIVDEE
-406 QIASY
+406 KITSY
-411 KANKARLLNL
+411 KATKASLLNL

-468 SSYGSDKD
+468 SSYGSDKGTD
-476 QVTNHYIQVE
+476 PHYIQVE
-486 LSEAQQCIMFYMA
+486 LSEAQQYIMFYMA

-519 GTTFGTEPVATLE
+519 GTNFGTEPVATLE
-532 NLHFLGNPYYSPSID
+532 NLYFWGNPYYSPSID

-561 TNTGTKYFTASEF
+561 TNTNTQFFTASEF

-587 AQHDVTTINDVVLNL
+587 AKYDVTTINDVVLNL
-602 QNTLLA
+602 QNALLA

-618 ANALLAAHAS
+618 ANALLTAHAS

-639 TTTAYNNLQT
+639 TTTAYNNLQN
-649 VVSSKPTLAQLNEAL
+649 VVSNKPTLAQLNEAL

-683 GGYCNNGAIYDN
+683 GAYCNNGAIYDN

-757 VFNLKV
+757 VYNLKV
-763 NTGYG
+763 NTGNSY
-768 NLHCQAANQS
+768 LHCQNDGAA
-778 LVTWYACAPN
+778 LVAWYACAPN

-795 NLESAWRYEYVGNS
+795 NLASAWRIEYLGNS
-809 YDFDQITDFPVSA
+809 YDFDQKTDFPVSVNV
-822 NELMG
+822 NELMSIQQQLGG
-827 IQLNC
+827 IIGNGLNQYTVTNNDEVQ
-832 TAANFGSGLGQ
+832 TAINAINELK
-843 YSGVNYS
+843 N
-850 EVEAAKATVE
+850 
-860 ALQARENATRYSTT
+860 REEATRYSIT
-874 NTEITVAIAAVNAS
+874 NTEIRNAITVLESS
-888 LAGATLNQ
+888 LASATINQ
-896 PAPHKFYR
+896 PTTKKLYR
-904 FKSLSG
+904 IKNLASG
-910 NNKYLTS
+910 KYLTS
-917 TLTGNS
+917 EITS
-923 MTMSDA
+923 SRMTMNSADN
-929 GDTPESVF
+929 TRESIF

-949 EGLFTKN
+949 EGLFTQN
-956 FTTGNYGFEAAGHA
+956 FTSGNYGLQAAGSN
-970 GHAVVFAQGNP
+970 GNAITFSRGNSITP
-981 VTAASSCYHITC
+981 CYHITC

-1007 GSNININNTDTGYD
+1007 GGSTGTDAGYD
-1021 WAIEEVT
+1021 WRIEEVE
-1028 WLPIPVSETY
+1028 WLPIPVSNTY
-1038 RFGTLTT
+1038 CFGTFTS
-1045 PVNLAITDY
+1045 PANLVIQDT
-1054 WYSKD
+1054 
-1059 SRLKFYIAEV
+1059 RLKFYTAVV
-1069 DPNDNYVVL
+1069 DPSDNYVVL
-1078 TQVTENIPAGE
+1078 TQVTENIPAE
-1089 SYVIEYV
+1089 QSYVIEYV
-1096 KGSDYKNGCSFL
+1096 KGSDYDNGCSYL

-1113 APAIEEGTNELRGS
+1113 APELTAKNVLRGS

-1138 TIYTLQAAWDDN
+1138 TIYTLQPAWVESEDDN
-1150 TDNNKSET
+1150 HNSAT

-1170 QGFRAYLPVASGVQL
+1170 QGFRAYLPVASGVQP
-1185 AGMRFYEGDVTRIEG
+1185 AGIRFYEGDVTRIEG

>member
-9 TLLLLIIGGS
+9 TLLLLIVGGN
-19 KESAFAAVDW
+19 ESAFAAVDW

-42 QTVVIKEAPSGL
+42 QTVVIKEAPSSL
-54 SSWSSNAYMNS
+54 SGWSSNSYMNS
-65 GSTSVVSDVDYS
+65 GSNQVVSAVDYS
-77 CIYKFVE
+77 CIYKFVK

-110 GENNYT
+110 GENSYT
-116 ENINSAFQVVPAHA
+116 KNINDAFQMVPAHA
-130 VTATSEAINGYTEW
+130 VTATSDAINGSTEW

-151 SKDISGQSETLW
+151 SLSLSAQTETLW

-178 NPGVAD
+178 NPGVQS
-184 YHDTNFWLIYSVE
+184 YHDTNLWLIYSVE
-197 ESKIPAARLA
+197 ESKIPAAGLA
-207 GAQEAAC
+207 RAQEVAC
-214 AEVDVLAQLTTLFS
+214 AEVDALAPLTSLTTLFS
-228 VDADALKSSINAVSV
+228 VDADVLKTNINAVTV
-243 VGDDVDAAVA
+243 TGDDVSAAIA
-253 QVNSIVRTAFNVNN
+253 QINSIVRTAFNVNN
-267 KSIEFSN
+267 KSIIFSN
-274 LGAGVRRGLHI
+274 LGGSGRTGLHI

-302 STDKNKIIWTL
+302 STDKNKTVWTL
-313 KDNGDGT
+313 KDNGNGT
-320 FKLYNVYSGLY
+320 FKLYNAFSGLY

-340 LSANASDGANFTF
+340 LSATASDGANFTF

-381 SFKEFNSDD
+381 SFKEHNSDD
-390 NASNWKI
+390 NASNWTI

-406 QIASY
+406 LIASY
-411 KANKARLLNL
+411 KANKARLLSF

-468 SSYGSDKD
+468 SSYGSDKGTD
-476 QVTNHYIQVE
+476 PHYIQVE
-486 LSEAQQCIMFYMA
+486 LSEAQQYIMFYMA
-499 KRNSDN
+499 KRDDGTN
-505 NNRPKTIKVYVSND
+505 NNRPATIKVYVSSD
-519 GTTFGTEPVATLE
+519 GTDFGTEPVATLE
-532 NLHFLGNPYYSPSID
+532 NLHLLGNPYYSPQIN

-561 TNTGTKYFTASEF
+561 TNTNTQFFTASEF

-587 AQHDVTTINDVVLNL
+587 AQNDVTTINDVVLNF

-618 ANALLAAHAS
+618 ANALLADHAS
-628 NHAAVPALGQY
+628 NHADVPALGQY

-649 VVSSKPTLAQLNEAL
+649 VVSNNPTLAELEEAL
-664 DAFDKGQ
+664 DVFDKAQ
-671 NRPVFIFTSAND
+671 NRPVFLFTSAND
-683 GGYCNNGAIYDN
+683 GAYCNNGTIYDE
-695 NGSNWKWMTKDYYDK
+695 GSSWRWMTKNYYDK

-757 VFNLKV
+757 VYNLKV
-763 NTGYG
+763 NTGNGY
-768 NLHCQAANQS
+768 LHCQGNGAA
-778 LVTWYACAPN
+778 LVTWHPCVPLQAGGYDRMA
-788 AEGTAYN
+788 
-795 NLESAWRYEYVGNS
+795 SAWRIEYLGNS
-809 YDFDQITDFPVSA
+809 YDFDQKTDFPVSA

-843 YSGVNYS
+843 YSGVDYS
-850 EVEAAKATVE
+850 AVEAANAAVE
-860 ALQARENATRYSTT
+860 ALKARENAKRYSIT
-874 NTEITVAIAAVNAS
+874 NSEITSAIAAVNNS

-904 FKSLSG
+904 FKNLSS
-910 NNKYLTS
+910 NKYLTS

-923 MTMSDA
+923 MTMSAA

-1007 GSNININNTDTGYD
+1007 GGNINTNNTDTGYD
-1021 WAIEEVT
+1021 WTIEEVT
-1028 WLPIPVSETY
+1028 WLPIPVSNTY

-1045 PVNLAITDY
+1045 PVDLAIVDQ
-1054 WYSKD
+1054 WYAKD
-1059 SRLKFYIAEV
+1059 ARLKFYIAAV
-1069 DPNDNYVVL
+1069 DPADDYVVL
-1078 TQVTENIPAGE
+1078 TQVTENIPAGQ

-1096 KGSDYKNGCSFL
+1096 SDKGYQYGCSYL
-1108 KIADS
+1108 KIAES
-1113 APAIEEGTNELRGS
+1113 APAIEGTNELRGS

-1138 TIYTLQAAWDDN
+1138 TIYTLQPAWVESEDDN
-1150 TDNNKSET
+1150 HNSATD
-1158 EVAFRQYNGTNI
+1158 VAFRQYNGTNI
-1170 QGFRAYLPVASGVQL
+1170 QGFRAYLPVASGVQP
-1185 AGMRFYEGDVTRIEG
+1185 AGIRFYEGDVTRIEG

-1235 VK
+1235 IK

>member
-9 TLLLLIIGGS
+9 TLLLLIVGGN
-19 KESAFAAVDW
+19 ESAFAAVDW

-54 SSWSSNAYMNS
+54 SSWSSNSYMNS

-103 ATGKYLA
+103 ATGKYLKA
-110 GENNYT
+110 ENSYT
-116 ENINSAFQVVPAHA
+116 ENINDAFQMVPAHA
-130 VTATSEAINGYTEW
+130 ETATADEINAFTEW

-151 SKDISGQSETLW
+151 SLNPSTQPETLW

-178 NPGVAD
+178 NPGVQS
-184 YHDTNFWLIYSVE
+184 YHDTNLWLIYSVE

-207 GAQEAAC
+207 SAKEAAC
-214 AEVDVLAQLTTLFS
+214 AEVDALARLTTLFS
-228 VDADALKSSINAVSV
+228 VDADALKTNINAVTV
-243 VGDDVDAAVA
+243 TGDDVSAAIA
-253 QVNSIVRTAFNVNN
+253 QINSIVRTAFNVNN
-267 KSIEFSN
+267 KSIIFSN
-274 LGAGVRRGLHI
+274 LKNDVRLNLHI
-285 TAGKLDGSDV
+285 TAGTLDGSDV

-302 STDKNKIIWTL
+302 STDKNKTVWTL
-313 KDNGDGT
+313 KDNGNGT
-320 FKLYNVYSGLY
+320 FKLYNAFSGLY

-340 LSANASDGANFTF
+340 LSATASEGANFTF

-381 SFKEFNSDD
+381 SYTNYNSDD
-390 NASNWKI
+390 VASNWKI

-411 KANKARLLNL
+411 KANKARLLKL

-435 AAKMSVVVIE
+435 ADKISVVVIE
-445 TEHAGDAKPVSNLL
+445 TTDAGDSQPVSNLL
-459 DGNLSTFVH
+459 DGNTSTYVH
-468 SSYGSDKD
+468 SAYNNGGTDP
-476 QVTNHYIQVE
+476 HYIQVE
-486 LSEAQQCIMFYMA
+486 LSEAQQYIMFYMA
-499 KRNSDN
+499 KRNG

-519 GTTFGTEPVATLE
+519 GMSFGTEPVATLE
-532 NLHFLGNPYYSPSID
+532 NLHNLGDPYYSPQIN
-547 LGAAYKYVRFVVSE
+547 LGEAYKYVRFVVTS
-561 TNTGTKYFTASEF
+561 TNTNSKFFTASEF
-574 YVLPINDETAVLS
+574 YVLPINEETAVLN
-587 AQHDVTTINDVVLNL
+587 AQYDVTSINLGLTI

-608 KAELYAPMNE
+608 KAELYAPKKK
-618 ANALLAAHAS
+618 ANALLTANAT
-628 NHAAVPALGQY
+628 NHADTPTLGQY
-639 TTTAYNNLQT
+639 TTEAYNNLQT
-649 VVSSKPTLAQLNEAL
+649 VVNSEPTLSELEEAL
-664 DAFDKGQ
+664 NAFDKGQ

-683 GGYCNNGAIYDN
+683 GAYCNNGAIYDN

-757 VFNLKV
+757 VYNLKV
-763 NTGYG
+763 NTGNSY
-768 NLHCQAANQS
+768 LHCQNDGAA

-788 AEGTAYN
+788 AEGTGYN
-795 NLESAWRYEYVGNS
+795 NMASAWRFEYVGNS
-809 YDFDQITDFPVSA
+809 FDFDNKTDFPVSA
-822 NELMG
+822 NELLG

-832 TAANFGSGLGQ
+832 TAANFGGGLGQ
-843 YSGVNYS
+843 YSGVDYS
-850 EVEAAKATVE
+850 AVEAAKATVE
-860 ALQARENATRYSTT
+860 ALQARENETRYSIT
-874 NTEITVAIAAVNAS
+874 NSEITSAIAAVNSS

-949 EGLFTKN
+949 EGLFTKD
-956 FTTGNYGFEAAGHA
+956 FTSGNYGFEAAGHA

-993 GNRSIYGKNATLDA
+993 GDRSIYGKKATLDA
-1007 GSNININNTDTGYD
+1007 GGNINTNNTDTGYD

-1028 WLPIPVSETY
+1028 WLPIPVSNTY

-1045 PVNLAITDY
+1045 PVDLAITDD
-1054 WYSKD
+1054 WYTKD
-1059 SRLKFYIAEV
+1059 ARLKFYIAAV
-1069 DPNDNYVVL
+1069 DPADDYVVL
-1078 TQVTENIPAGE
+1078 TQVNDNIPAGQ

-1096 KGSDYKNGCSFL
+1096 SDNGYKYGCSYL
-1108 KIADS
+1108 KIAES
-1113 APAIEEGTNELRGS
+1113 APAIEGTNELQGS
-1127 FETIATPTDQG
+1127 FETIATPQDQG
-1138 TIYTLQAAWDDN
+1138 TIYTLQPAWVE
-1150 TDNNKSET
+1150 SEDGNHNSAT

-1170 QGFRAYLPVASGVQL
+1170 QGFRAYLPVASGVQP
-1185 AGMRFYEGDVTRIEG
+1185 AGIRFYEGDVTRIEG

>member
-9 TLLLLIIGGS
+9 TLLLLIVGGN
-19 KESAFAAVDW
+19 ESAFAAVDW

-42 QTVVIKEAPSGL
+42 QTVVIKEAPSSL
-54 SSWSSNAYMNS
+54 SGWSSNSYMNS
-65 GSTSVVSDVDYS
+65 GSNQVVSAVDYS

-84 NGTVNQGGTDYQV
+84 NGTINQGGTDYQV

-103 ATGKYLA
+103 ATGKYLKA
-110 GENNYT
+110 ENSYT
-116 ENINSAFQVVPAHA
+116 ENINDAFQMVPAHA
-130 VTATSEAINGYTEW
+130 VTATSEAINGYTGW

-151 SKDISGQSETLW
+151 SLDLSAQKETLW

-178 NPGVAD
+178 NPGVQS
-184 YHDTNFWLIYSVE
+184 YHDTNIWLIYSVE
-197 ESKIPAARLA
+197 ESKIPAARLSPV
-207 GAQEAAC
+207 QEAAC
-214 AEVDVLAQLTTLFS
+214 AEVDALAQLTTLFS
-228 VDADALKSSINAVSV
+228 VDANALKSSINAVSV

-267 KSIEFSN
+267 KSIIFSN
-274 LGAGVRRGLHI
+274 LKNDERLNLHI

-302 STDKNKIIWTL
+302 STDKNKTVWTL
-313 KDNGDGT
+313 KDNGNGT
-320 FKLYNVYSGLY
+320 FKLYNAFSGLY

-340 LSANASDGANFTF
+340 LSATASAGANFTF
-353 VVRGTNQVSLKD
+353 VIRGTNQVSLKD
-365 HAGNI
+365 HEGNI
-370 FHQLS
+370 FHQLNH
-375 YWSPNY
+375 WSPNY
-381 SFKEFNSDD
+381 SYTNYNPDD
-390 NASNWKI
+390 VASNWKI

-435 AAKMSVVVIE
+435 ADKISVVVIE
-445 TEHAGDAKPVSNLL
+445 TTDAGDSQPVSNLL
-459 DGNLSTFVH
+459 DGNTSTYVH
-468 SSYGSDKD
+468 SAYNNGGTDP
-476 QVTNHYIQVE
+476 HYIQVE
-486 LSEAQQCIMFYMA
+486 LSEAQQYIMFYMA
-499 KRNSDN
+499 KRNG

-519 GTTFGTEPVATLE
+519 GMSFGTEPVATLE
-532 NLHFLGNPYYSPSID
+532 NLHNLGDPYYSPQIN
-547 LGAAYKYVRFVVSE
+547 LGEAYKYVRFVVSE

-574 YVLPINDETAVLS
+574 YVLPINDETVVLS
-587 AQHDVTTINDVVLNL
+587 AQNDVTTINDVVLNL
-602 QNTLLA
+602 QNALLA

-618 ANALLAAHAS
+618 ANALLTANAT
-628 NHAAVPALGQY
+628 NHADTPTLGQY

-649 VVSSKPTLAQLNEAL
+649 VVDSNPTLAELEEAL
-664 DAFDKGQ
+664 DVFDKAQ
-671 NRPVFIFTSAND
+671 NRPVFLFTSAND
-683 GGYCNNGAIYDN
+683 GAYCNNGTIYDE
-695 NGSNWKWMTKDYYDK
+695 GSSWKWKAKNYYDK
-710 RMFFTVKDLTATELT
+710 SMFFTVKDLTATELT

-749 EAVSGKEG
+749 EAVSGLDG

-763 NTGYG
+763 NTGNG
-768 NLHCQAANQS
+768 NLHCQAAGQS
-778 LVTWYACAPN
+778 LVTWHPCVP
-788 AEGTAYN
+788 
-795 NLESAWRYEYVGNS
+795 LEAGGYDRMASAWRYEYVGNS
-809 YDFDQITDFPVSA
+809 YDFDQKTDFPVSA

-843 YSGVNYS
+843 YSGVDYS
-850 EVEAAKATVE
+850 AVEAANAAVE
-860 ALQARENATRYSTT
+860 ALKARENETRYSTT

-949 EGLFTKN
+949 EGLFTKD
-956 FTTGNYGFEAAGHA
+956 FTSGNYGFEAAGHA

-1007 GSNININNTDTGYD
+1007 GGNINTNNTDTGYD

-1028 WLPIPVSETY
+1028 WLPIPVSNTY

-1045 PVNLAITDY
+1045 PVNLAITDD
-1054 WYSKD
+1054 WYTKD
-1059 SRLKFYIAEV
+1059 ARLKFYIAAV
-1069 DPNDNYVVL
+1069 DPADDYVVL
-1078 TQVTENIPAGE
+1078 TQVNDNIPAGQ

-1096 KGSDYKNGCSFL
+1096 SDNGYKYGCSYL

-1113 APAIEEGTNELRGS
+1113 ASAIEGTNELQGS
-1127 FETIATPTDQG
+1127 FETIATPQDQG
-1138 TIYTLQAAWDDN
+1138 TIYTLQPAWVE
-1150 TDNNKSET
+1150 SEDGNHNSAT

-1170 QGFRAYLPVASGVQL
+1170 QGFRAYLPVASGVQP
-1185 AGMRFYEGDVTRIEG
+1185 AGIRFYEGDVTRIEG

>member
-197 ESKIPAARLA
+197 ESKIPAARFTS
-207 GAQEAAC
+207 AQEEAC
-214 AEVDVLAQLTTLFS
+214 AKVDAWAQLTTLFS
-228 VDADALKSSINAVSV
+228 VDADELKTSINAVTIT
-243 VGDDVDAAVA
+243 GDDADAAIA
-253 QVNSIVRTAFNVNN
+253 QINSIVNTAFNVND
-267 KSIEFSN
+267 KSIFFSN
-274 LGAGVRRGLHI
+274 LGGNNRTGLHI
-285 TAGKLDGSDV
+285 TAGSMDGTNV
-295 SKAYGTA
+295 SKAFGTA
-302 STDKNKIIWTL
+302 STDQNKIIWTL

-331 LGTAASAGA
+331 VGTAASAGA
-340 LSANASDGANFTF
+340 LSANASGGANYTF

-370 FHQLS
+370 LHQS
-375 YWSPNY
+375 TNGSAPNY
-381 SFKEFNSDD
+381 NLMSYNNSD
-390 NASNWKI
+390 NASNWTI
-397 ESVTIADEE
+397 ESVTIASEE
-406 QIASY
+406 LIASY
-411 KANKARLLNL
+411 KTNKAKLLNL
-421 AYPYFQ
+421 AYPCFQ

-435 AAKMSVVVIE
+435 ADKISVVVIE
-445 TEHAGDAKPVSNLL
+445 TTDAGDSQPVSNLL
-459 DGNLSTFVH
+459 DGNTSTYVH
-468 SSYGSDKD
+468 SAYNNGGTDP
-476 QVTNHYIQVE
+476 HYIQVE
-486 LSEAQQCIMFYMA
+486 LSEAQQYIMFYMA
-499 KRNSDN
+499 KRNA
-505 NNRPKTIKVYVSND
+505 NNRPKTIKVYVSNN
-519 GTTFGTEPVATLE
+519 GTEFGTEPVQTLD
-532 NLHFLGNPYYSPSID
+532 NVYYLGDPYYSPLID
-547 LGAAYKYVRFVVSE
+547 LGAAYQYVRFVVSS
-561 TNTGTKYFTASEF
+561 TNTNTKFFTASEF
-574 YVLPINDETAVLS
+574 YVLPYNEETMILNT
-587 AQHDVTTINDVVLNL
+587 QYDVTTISQTAIDMQSSVLS
-602 QNTLLA
+602 T
-608 KAELYAPMNE
+608 AELYAPTKE
-618 ANALLAAHAS
+618 ANALLTANAS

-649 VVSSKPTLAQLNEAL
+649 VVDSNPTLAELEEAL
-664 DAFDKGQ
+664 DVFDKAQ
-671 NRPVFIFTSAND
+671 NRPVFLFTSAND
-683 GGYCNNGAIYDN
+683 GAYCNNGTIYDE
-695 NGSNWKWMTKDYYDK
+695 GSSWRWMTKNYYDK

-725 AGTAYNMYNYATGR
+725 SGTAYNMYNYATGR

-749 EAVSGKEG
+749 EAVSGLDG

-763 NTGYG
+763 NTGNG
-768 NLHCQAANQS
+768 NLHCQAAGQS
-778 LVTWYACAPN
+778 LVTWHPCVP
-788 AEGTAYN
+788 
-795 NLESAWRYEYVGNS
+795 LEAGGYDRMASAWRYEYVGNS

-860 ALQARENATRYSTT
+860 ALQTRENATRYSTT
-874 NTEITVAIAAVNAS
+874 NTEITAAIAAVEAS
-888 LAGATLNQ
+888 LAGATLNK
-896 PAPHKFYR
+896 PTTKKLYR
-904 FKSLSG
+904 IKNLASG
-910 NNKYLTS
+910 NYLTS
-917 TLTGNS
+917 EITNNK
-923 MTMSDA
+923 MTMNSADN
-929 GDTPESVF
+929 TRESIF

-956 FTTGNYGFEAAGHA
+956 FTSGNYGLEAAGSN
-970 GHAVVFAQGNP
+970 GNAVVFAQGNP

-993 GNRSIYGKNATLDA
+993 GNRSIYGKGATLDA
-1007 GSNININNTDTGYD
+1007 GGNVAVSNTDTGYD
-1021 WAIEEVT
+1021 WEIKEVE
-1028 WLPIPVSETY
+1028 WLPIPVSNTY
-1038 RFGTLTT
+1038 CFGTFTS
-1045 PVNLAITDY
+1045 PVDLAIQDTY
-1054 WYSKD
+1054 YAKD
-1059 SRLKFYIAEV
+1059 SRLKFYTAEV
-1069 DPNDNYVVL
+1069 DPSDNYVVL

-1096 KGSDYKNGCSFL
+1096 KGSDYTNGCSFL

-1113 APAIEEGTNELRGS
+1113 ASELTATNELQGS
-1127 FETIATPTDQG
+1127 FETIATPTG
-1138 TIYTLQAAWDDN
+1138 TTIYTLQPAWVDEN
-1150 TDNNKSET
+1150 SVSET

-1170 QGFRAYLPVASGVQL
+1170 QGFRAYLPIASGVQP

-1200 VEEGQTHKV
+1200 VEEGQMHKV

>member
-1 MKKITYLL
+1 MKKFAYLL
-9 TLLLLIIGGS
+9 TLLLLIVGGN
-19 KESAFAAVDW
+19 ESAFAAVDW

-54 SSWSSNAYMNS
+54 STWSSNAYLNS
-65 GSTSVVSDVDYS
+65 GSSSVVSDVDYS

-84 NGTVNQGGTDYQV
+84 NGTVNQGSTDYQV

-110 GENNYT
+110 GENSYT
-116 ENINSAFQVVPAHA
+116 ADINDAFQMVPAHA
-130 VTATSEAINGYTEW
+130 ETATSGAIDGYTEW

-151 SKDISGQSETLW
+151 SLNLSTQPETLW
-163 TLCKKDGKQWLNFVG
+163 TLCKKDGKSWLNFVG
-178 NPGVAD
+178 NPGVNS
-184 YHDTNFWLIYSVE
+184 YHDTNIWLIYSVE
-197 ESKIPAARLA
+197 ESKIPAARLS

-214 AEVDVLAQLTTLFS
+214 AEVDALAQLTTLFS

-243 VGDDVDAAVA
+243 VGDDVDAAFA
-253 QVNSIVRTAFNVNN
+253 QVNRIVRTAFNVNN
-267 KSIEFSN
+267 KSITFSN
-274 LGAGVRRGLHI
+274 LGSDDARRGLHI
-285 TAGKLDGSDV
+285 TAGTLDGSDV

-302 STDKNKIIWTL
+302 STDKNKTVWTL
-313 KDNGDGT
+313 KDNGNGT
-320 FKLYNVYSGLY
+320 FKLYNAFSGLY

-340 LSANASDGANFTF
+340 LSATASEGANFTF
-353 VVRGTNQVSLKD
+353 VIRGTNQVSLKD

-381 SFKEFNSDD
+381 SYKAFNSDD
-390 NASNWKI
+390 AASNWKI
-397 ESVTIADEE
+397 ESVTIVDEE
-406 QIASY
+406 LIAGYASA
-411 KANKARLLNL
+411 KTSLLNL

-486 LSEAQQCIMFYMA
+486 LSEAQQYIMFYMA

-587 AQHDVTTINDVVLNL
+587 AQNDVTTINDVVLNL

-664 DAFDKGQ
+664 DAFDKAQ
-671 NRPVFIFTSAND
+671 NRPVFLFTSAND
-683 GGYCNNGAIYDN
+683 GAYCNNGTIYDN
-695 NGSNWKWMTKDYYDK
+695 DGSDWKWMTKNYYDK
-710 RMFFTVKDLTATELT
+710 RMFFTVKDLTATTLT

-739 SMFYDGTVTP
+739 SLFYDGTVTP
-749 EAVSGKEG
+749 ETVTGKEG

-768 NLHCQAANQS
+768 YLHCQANGSA
-778 LVTWYACAPN
+778 LVTWNACAPN
-788 AEGTAYN
+788 NEGTGYN
-795 NLESAWRYEYVGNS
+795 NMASAWRFEYVGNS
-809 YDFDQITDFPVSA
+809 FDFDQMTDFPVSA
-822 NELMG
+822 NELLG

-832 TAANFGSGLGQ
+832 TAANFGGGLGQ
-843 YSGVNYS
+843 YSGVDYS
-850 EVEAAKATVE
+850 EVESAKATVE
-860 ALQARENATRYSTT
+860 ALQARENATRYSIK
-874 NTEITVAIAAVNAS
+874 NSEITSAIAAVNSS

-896 PAPHKFYR
+896 PATNKFYR
-904 FKSLSG
+904 FKNLSSK
-910 NNKYLTS
+910 KYLTS
-917 TLTGNS
+917 TLTDNK
-923 MTMSDA
+923 MTMGEA
-929 GDTPESVF
+929 GNTRESVF
-937 YLTEDNKLLSYK
+937 YLTEDNKLISY
-949 EGLFTKN
+949 ENGLFPQN
-956 FTTGNYGFEAAGHA
+956 FTSGNYAFEAVGSE

-981 VTAASSCYHITC
+981 VNAATSCYHLSC
-993 GNRSIYGKNATLDA
+993 GVRSLYGKNATLDA
-1007 GSNININNTDTGYD
+1007 GGNIAVNNNDNGYD
-1021 WAIEEVT
+1021 WAIEEVQ
-1028 WLPIPVSETY
+1028 WLPVAVSSTAKY
-1038 RFGTLTT
+1038 GTLYA
-1045 PVNLAITDY
+1045 PVDLALRDNLEAYTATVDGNKLQLQAVTD
-1054 WYSKD
+1054 K
-1059 SRLKFYIAEV
+1059 
-1069 DPNDNYVVL
+1069 
-1078 TQVTENIPAGE
+1078 IPAGTA
-1089 SYVIEYV
+1089 VIL
-1096 KGSDYKNGCSFL
+1096 KDNG
-1108 KIADS
+1108 ADRDK
-1113 APAIEEGTNELRGS
+1113 GTNCIYLEVTSGAKAVSGNDLVG
-1127 FETIATPTDQG
+1127 TYKAIAKPAQD
-1138 TIYTLQAAWDDN
+1138 IYTLQN
-1150 TDNNKSET
+1150 PSE
-1158 EVAFRQYNGTNI
+1158 GI
-1170 QGFRAYLPVASGVQL
+1170 GFYKYTGANLGGFKAYLSLASSLANGLSFDFGAATGLDNVATEL
-1185 AGMRFYEGDVTRIEG
+1185 PADAPA
-1200 VEEGQTHKV
+1200 
-1209 DVYDLSGRRVQRATK
+1209 YDLTGRRVNKNSK
-1224 GLYIVNGKKVL
+1224 GIIIVGNKKVINL
-1235 VK
+1235 

>member
-9 TLLLLIIGGS
+9 TLLLLIVGGN
-19 KESAFAAVDW
+19 ESAFAAVDW

-54 SSWSSNAYMNS
+54 SDWSSNSYMNS
-65 GSTSVVSDVDYS
+65 GSNQVVSAVDYS

-103 ATGKYLA
+103 ATGKYLKS
-110 GENNYT
+110 ENSYT
-116 ENINSAFQVVPAHA
+116 ENINDAFQMVPAHA
-130 VTATSEAINGYTEW
+130 ETATSEAINGYTGW

-151 SKDISGQSETLW
+151 SLNLSAQTETLW

-184 YHDTNFWLIYSVE
+184 YHDTNLWLIYSVE
-197 ESKIPAARLA
+197 ESKIPAAGLA
-207 GAQEAAC
+207 RAQEVAC
-214 AEVDVLAQLTTLFS
+214 AEVDALAPLTTLFS
-228 VDADALKSSINAVSV
+228 VDADALKTNINAVTV
-243 VGDDVDAAVA
+243 TGDDVSAAIA
-253 QVNSIVRTAFNVNN
+253 QINSIVRTAFNVNN
-267 KSIEFSN
+267 KSIIFSN
-274 LGAGVRRGLHI
+274 LKNDVRLNLHI
-285 TAGKLDGSDV
+285 TAGTLDGSDV

-302 STDKNKIIWTL
+302 STDKNKTVWTL
-313 KDNGDGT
+313 KDNGNGT
-320 FKLYNVYSGLY
+320 FKLYNAFSGLY

-340 LSANASDGANFTF
+340 LSATASAGANFTF
-353 VVRGTNQVSLKD
+353 VIRGTNQVSLKD
-365 HAGNI
+365 HEGNI
-370 FHQLS
+370 FHQLNH
-375 YWSPNY
+375 WSPNY
-381 SFKEFNSDD
+381 SYTNYNPDD
-390 NASNWKI
+390 AASNWKI

-411 KANKARLLNL
+411 KATKASLLNL

-468 SSYGSDKD
+468 SSYGTDKD

-486 LSEAQQCIMFYMA
+486 LSEAQQYIMFYMA
-499 KRNSDN
+499 KRNSNN

-519 GTTFGTEPVATLE
+519 GTNFGTEPVATLE

-587 AQHDVTTINDVVLNL
+587 VQHDVTTINDFVLNL

-608 KAELYAPMNE
+608 KAELYAPKKK
-618 ANALLAAHAS
+618 ANALLTANAT
-628 NHAAVPALGQY
+628 NHADTPTLGQY
-639 TTTAYNNLQT
+639 TTEAYNNLQT
-649 VVSSKPTLAQLNEAL
+649 VVNSEPTLSELEEAL
-664 DAFDKGQ
+664 NAFDKGQ

-683 GGYCNNGAIYDN
+683 GAYCNNGAIYDN

-757 VFNLKV
+757 VYNLKV
-763 NTGYG
+763 NTGNSY
-768 NLHCQAANQS
+768 LHCQNDGAA

-795 NLESAWRYEYVGNS
+795 NLASAWRYEYVGNS

-822 NELMG
+822 NELLG

-832 TAANFGSGLGQ
+832 TAANFGGGLGQ
-843 YSGVNYS
+843 YSGVDYS
-850 EVEAAKATVE
+850 AVEAAKATVE
-860 ALQARENATRYSTT
+860 ALQARENKTRYSIT
-874 NTEITVAIAAVNAS
+874 NSEITSAIAAVNSS

-949 EGLFTKN
+949 EGLFTKD
-956 FTTGNYGFEAAGHA
+956 FTSGNYGFEAAGHA

-993 GNRSIYGKNATLDA
+993 GDRSIYGKKATLDA
-1007 GSNININNTDTGYD
+1007 GGNINTNNTDTGYD

-1028 WLPIPVSETY
+1028 WLPIPVSNTY

-1045 PVNLAITDY
+1045 PVDLAITDD
-1054 WYSKD
+1054 WYTKD
-1059 SRLKFYIAEV
+1059 ARLKFYIAAV
-1069 DPNDNYVVL
+1069 DPADDYVVL
-1078 TQVTENIPAGE
+1078 TQVNDNIPAGQ

-1096 KGSDYKNGCSFL
+1096 SDNGYKYGCSYL
-1108 KIADS
+1108 KIAES
-1113 APAIEEGTNELRGS
+1113 APAIEGTNELRGS

-1138 TIYTLQAAWDDN
+1138 TIYTLQPAWDDN
-1150 TDNNKSET
+1150 AENHNSATD
-1158 EVAFRQYNGTNI
+1158 VAFRQYNGTNI
-1170 QGFRAYLPVASGVQL
+1170 QGFRAYLPVASGVQPT
-1185 AGMRFYEGDVTRIEG
+1185 GIRFYEGDVTRIEG

>member
-1 MKKITYLL
+1 MKKFAYLL
-9 TLLLLIIGGS
+9 TLLLLIVGGN
-19 KESAFAAVDW
+19 ESAFAAVDW

-54 SSWSSNAYMNS
+54 SGWSSNSYMNS
-65 GSTSVVSDVDYS
+65 GSSSVVSDVDYS

-274 LGAGVRRGLHI
+274 LGAGERRGLHI

-302 STDKNKIIWTL
+302 STDKNKIFWTL

-486 LSEAQQCIMFYMA
+486 LSEAQQYIMFYMA

-519 GTTFGTEPVATLE
+519 GTDFGTEPVATLE

-561 TNTGTKYFTASEF
+561 TNTNTKYFTASEF

-587 AQHDVTTINDVVLNL
+587 VQHDVTTINDFVLNL

-618 ANALLAAHAS
+618 ANALLTAHAS

-649 VVSSKPTLAQLNEAL
+649 VVRSEPTLAELEEAL

-671 NRPVFIFTSAND
+671 NRPVFLFTSAND
-683 GGYCNNGAIYDN
+683 GAYCNNGTIYDE
-695 NGSNWKWMTKDYYDK
+695 GSSWRWMTKNYYDK
-710 RMFFTVKDLTATELT
+710 RMFFTVKDLTAAELT
-725 AGTAYNMYNYATGR
+725 SGTAYNMYNYATGR

-749 EAVSGKEG
+749 EAVSGLDG

-763 NTGYG
+763 NTGNG
-768 NLHCQAANQS
+768 NLHCQATGQS
-778 LVTWYACAPN
+778 LVTWHPCVP
-788 AEGTAYN
+788 
-795 NLESAWRYEYVGNS
+795 LEAGGYDRMASAWRYEYVGNS

-843 YSGVNYS
+843 YSGVKYS

-860 ALQARENATRYSTT
+860 ALQEKENAERYSI
-874 NTEITVAIAAVNAS
+874 TETEARNAIEAVNSS

-896 PAPHKFYR
+896 PATNKFYR
-904 FKSLSG
+904 FKNLSSK
-910 NNKYLTS
+910 KYLTS
-917 TLTGNS
+917 TLTDNK
-923 MTMSDA
+923 MTMGEA
-929 GDTPESVF
+929 GNTRESVF
-937 YLTEDNKLLSYK
+937 YLTEDNKLISY
-949 EGLFTKN
+949 ENGLFPQN
-956 FTTGNYGFEAAGHA
+956 FTSGNYAFEAVGSE

-981 VTAASSCYHITC
+981 VNAATSCYHLSC
-993 GNRSIYGKNATLDA
+993 GVRSLYGKNATLDA
-1007 GSNININNTDTGYD
+1007 GGNIAVNNNDNGYD
-1021 WAIEEVT
+1021 WAIEEVQ
-1028 WLPIPVSETY
+1028 WLPVAVSSTAKYGTLYAPVDLALRDNLEAYTATVDGNKLQLQAVKDKIPAGTAVILKDNGADRDEVTDCIYFEVTSDATPVSESENDLVGTY
-1038 RFGTLTT
+1038 
-1045 PVNLAITDY
+1045 
-1054 WYSKD
+1054 K
-1059 SRLKFYIAEV
+1059 
-1069 DPNDNYVVL
+1069 
-1078 TQVTENIPAGE
+1078 
-1089 SYVIEYV
+1089 
-1096 KGSDYKNGCSFL
+1096 
-1108 KIADS
+1108 
-1113 APAIEEGTNELRGS
+1113 
-1127 FETIATPTDQG
+1127 TIAKPAEQS
-1138 TIYTLQAAWDDN
+1138 IYTLQN
-1150 TDNNKSET
+1150 LSE
-1158 EVAFRQYNGTNI
+1158 EI
-1170 QGFRAYLPVASGVQL
+1170 GFYKYTGANLGGFKAYLSLVSSQANGLSFDFGAATGLDNVATEL
-1185 AGMRFYEGDVTRIEG
+1185 PADAPA
-1200 VEEGQTHKV
+1200 
-1209 DVYDLSGRRVQRATK
+1209 YDLAGRRVNKNTK
-1224 GLYIVNGKKVL
+1224 GIIIVGNKKVINL
-1235 VK
+1235 

>member
-1 MKKITYLL
+1 
-9 TLLLLIIGGS
+9 
-19 KESAFAAVDW
+19 
-29 GLSASSLE
+29 
-37 SITAN
+37 
-42 QTVVIKEAPSGL
+42 
-54 SSWSSNAYMNS
+54 MNS

-77 CIYKFVE
+77 CIYKFVG

-103 ATGKYLA
+103 ATGKYLKA
-110 GENNYT
+110 ENSYT
-116 ENINSAFQVVPAHA
+116 ENINDAFQMVPAHA
-130 VTATSEAINGYTEW
+130 ETATSEAINGYTGW

-151 SKDISGQSETLW
+151 SLDLSAQRETLW

-178 NPGVAD
+178 NPGVAG
-184 YHDTNFWLIYSVE
+184 YHDTNIWLIYSVE

-207 GAQEAAC
+207 GAKEAAC
-214 AEVDVLAQLTTLFS
+214 AEVNALAQLTTLFS

-253 QVNSIVRTAFNVNN
+253 QVNNLVRTAFNVNN
-267 KSIEFSN
+267 KSIIFSN
-274 LGAGVRRGLHI
+274 LKNDVRLNLHI
-285 TAGKLDGSDV
+285 TAGTLDGSDV

-302 STDKNKIIWTL
+302 STDKNKTVWTL
-313 KDNGDGT
+313 KDNGNGT
-320 FKLYNVYSGLY
+320 FKLYNAFSGLY

-340 LSANASDGANFTF
+340 LSATASEGANFTF
-353 VVRGTNQVSLKD
+353 VIRGTNQVSLKD

-381 SFKEFNSDD
+381 SFKDFNSDD
-390 NASNWKI
+390 AASNWKI
-397 ESVTIADEE
+397 ESVTIVDEE
-406 QIASY
+406 LIAGYASA
-411 KANKARLLNL
+411 KTSLLNL

-468 SSYGSDKD
+468 SSYGTDKD

-486 LSEAQQCIMFYMA
+486 LSEAQQYIMFYMA

-519 GTTFGTEPVATLE
+519 GTNFGTEPVATLG

-574 YVLPINDETAVLS
+574 YVLPINDETLVLNT
-587 AQHDVTTINDVVLNL
+587 QYDVTTISQTAINMQNSVLS
-602 QNTLLA
+602 T
-608 KAELYAPMNE
+608 AELYAPTKE
-618 ANALLAAHAS
+618 ANALLTANAS

-649 VVSSKPTLAQLNEAL
+649 VVSSEPTLAELNEAL
-664 DAFDKGQ
+664 DAFDKAQ
-671 NRPVFIFTSAND
+671 NRPVFLFTSAND
-683 GGYCNNGAIYDN
+683 GAYSNNSAIYDE
-695 NGSNWKWMTKDYYDK
+695 GSSWKWKAKNYYDK
-710 RMFFTVKDLTATELT
+710 SMFFTVKDLTATTLT

-739 SMFYDGTVTP
+739 SLFYDGTVTP
-749 EAVSGKEG
+749 EAVTGKEG

-763 NTGYG
+763 NTGNGY
-768 NLHCQAANQS
+768 LHCQANGSA
-778 LVTWYACAPN
+778 LVAWNACAPN
-788 AEGTAYN
+788 NEGTGYN
-795 NLESAWRYEYVGNS
+795 HMASAWRIEYLGNS
-809 YDFDQITDFPVSA
+809 YDFDQKTDFPVSA

-843 YSGVNYS
+843 YSGVDYS
-850 EVEAAKATVE
+850 AVEAANAAVE
-860 ALQARENATRYSTT
+860 ALKARENATRYSIT
-874 NTEITVAIAAVNAS
+874 NSEITSAIAAVNNS

-896 PAPHKFYR
+896 PATNKVYR
-904 FKSLSG
+904 FKNLSS
-910 NNKYLTS
+910 NKYLTS

-956 FTTGNYGFEAAGHA
+956 FATGNYGFEAAGHA

-1007 GSNININNTDTGYD
+1007 GGNINTNNTDTGYD

-1028 WLPIPVSETY
+1028 WLPIPVSNTY

-1045 PVNLAITDY
+1045 PVDLAIVDY
-1054 WYSKD
+1054 WYAKD
-1059 SRLKFYIAEV
+1059 ARLKFYIAAV
-1069 DPNDNYVVL
+1069 DPADDYVVL
-1078 TQVTENIPAGE
+1078 TQVTENIPAGQ

-1096 KGSDYKNGCSFL
+1096 SDKGYQYGCSYL
-1108 KIADS
+1108 KIAES
-1113 APAIEEGTNELRGS
+1113 APAIEGTNELRGS
-1127 FETIATPTDQG
+1127 FETIATPQDQG
-1138 TIYTLQAAWDDN
+1138 TIYTLQPAWVESEDDN
-1150 TDNNKSET
+1150 HNSAT

-1170 QGFRAYLPVASGVQL
+1170 QGFRAYLPVASGVQP
-1185 AGMRFYEGDVTRIEG
+1185 AGIRFYEGDVTRIEG